1 MKDLKQQQHAAL
13 TAESIA
19 IENSLPQ
26 LEAAWKNAPSN
37 FNQYGN
43 EIGTP
48 ERGAAMDRSS
58 EANARLRAIPCE
70 LQSLEKKMAHLER
83 LSQVDQIKSELLK
96 AMSEAATEVKELEL
110 TQMNLSARL
119 QTIQSEA
126 KLALEKTQQDE
137 RDAASRYAR
146 SLANGDSKAEKIATN
161 EIQTAATQLATTD
174 EHVRRQELIISA
186 LLSELAHIET
196 QISNARQR
204 ENEAKK
210 NALSAIAL
218 LLDEE
223 WNEAAKQLA
232 DVGAKVLAVC
242 YQQSGM
248 GDALSGLELPRF
260 GPFHSRL
267 DRSDLTAL
275 AREFSLE
282 DLLSF

>member
-1 MKDLKQQQHAAL
+1 MKDLKLQHAAL

-48 ERGAAMDRSS
+48 EGRAAMDRSS
-58 EANARLRAIPCE
+58 EANARLRAIPGE
-70 LQSLEKKMAHLER
+70 LQSLERKMAHLER
-83 LSQVDQIKSELLK
+83 LSQVDQTKIESLK

-126 KLALEKTQQDE
+126 KLALEKAQQDE

-146 SLANGDSKAEKIATN
+146 SLANGDSKAEKTATN
-161 EIQTAATQLATTD
+161 DIQIAATQLATTD

-186 LLSELAHIET
+186 LLSELTNIET
-196 QISNARQR
+196 QISNALQR
-204 ENEAKK
+204 ENEAKRK
-210 NALSAIAL
+210 VLSAIAL
-218 LLDEE
+218 VLDEE
-223 WNEAAKQLA
+223 WNEAARLLA
-232 DVGAKVLAVC
+232 AVGSKVLAVC
-242 YQQSGM
+242 YQQGGM
-248 GDALSGLELPRF
+248 GDALSSLEVPRF
-260 GPFHSRL
+260 GPFLSRL
-267 DRSDLTAL
+267 NRSDLTDA
-275 AREFSLE
+275 AREISLE
-282 DLLSF
+282 DLLAV

>member
-1 MKDLKQQQHAAL
+1 MKDLKQQHAAL

-48 ERGAAMDRSS
+48 EGRAAMDRSS
-58 EANARLRAIPCE
+58 EANARLRAIPGE
-70 LQSLEKKMAHLER
+70 LQSLERKMAHLER
-83 LSQVDQIKSELLK
+83 LSQVDQTKSESLK
-96 AMSEAATEVKELEL
+96 TMSEAATEIKRLEL
-110 TQMNLSARL
+110 TQMNLSGRL

-126 KLALEKTQQDE
+126 KVALEKAQQDE

-146 SLANGDSKAEKIATN
+146 SLASGDSKAEKTATN
-161 EIQTAATQLATTD
+161 DIQTAATQLATTD

-196 QISNARQR
+196 QISNTRQR

-223 WNEAAKQLA
+223 WNEAARQLA
-232 DVGAKVLAVC
+232 AAGAKVLAVC
-242 YQQSGM
+242 YQQGGM
-248 GDALSGLELPRF
+248 GDALSGLEVPRF
-260 GPFHSRL
+260 GPFLSRL
-267 DRSDLTAL
+267 NRSDLTAA
-275 AREFSLE
+275 AREISLE
-282 DLLSF
+282 DLLAA

>member
-1 MKDLKQQQHAAL
+1 MKDLKQQHAAL
-13 TAESIA
+13 IAESIA

-26 LEAAWKNAPSN
+26 LEAAWKDAPSN

-48 ERGAAMDRSS
+48 EGRAAMDRSS

-70 LQSLEKKMAHLER
+70 LQLLEKKMAHLER
-83 LSQVDQIKSELLK
+83 LSQVDQTKSESLK
-96 AMSEAATEVKELEL
+96 AMSEAATEVKGLEL
-110 TQMNLSARL
+110 TQMNLSGRL

-126 KLALEKTQQDE
+126 KLALEKAQQDE

-161 EIQTAATQLATTD
+161 DIQTAATQLATTD

-242 YQQSGM
+242 YQQGGM
-248 GDALSGLELPRF
+248 GDALSGLEVPRF

-267 DRSDLTAL
+267 NRSDLTAL

>member
-1 MKDLKQQQHAAL
+1 MKELKQHHAAL

-19 IENSLPQ
+19 LENSLPQ

-48 ERGAAMDRSS
+48 EGRAAMDLSS
-58 EANARLRAIPCE
+58 EANARLRAIPGE
-70 LQSLEKKMAHLER
+70 LQSLERKMAHLER
-83 LSQVDQIKSELLK
+83 LSQVDQTKSESLK
-96 AMSEAATEVKELEL
+96 TMSEAATEVKGLEL

-119 QTIQSEA
+119 QNIQSEA
-126 KLALEKTQQDE
+126 KLALEKAQQDE

-161 EIQTAATQLATTD
+161 DIQTAATQLATTD

-186 LLSELAHIET
+186 LQSEITTIET
-196 QISNARQR
+196 QIYNARQR
-204 ENEAKK
+204 ENEAKR

-218 LLDEE
+218 ALDEE

-232 DVGAKVLAVC
+232 AVGAKVLAVC
-242 YQQSGM
+242 YQQGGM
-248 GDALSGLELPRF
+248 GDALSGLKVPRF

-267 DRSDLTAL
+267 DRNDLSAAARGISL
-275 AREFSLE
+275 A
-282 DLLSF
+282 DLLAV

>member
-1 MKDLKQQQHAAL
+1 MKDLKQQHAAL

-48 ERGAAMDRSS
+48 ERRAAMERASDA
-58 EANARLRAIPCE
+58 EARLRAIPGE
-70 LQSLEKKMAHLER
+70 LQSLERKMAHLER
-83 LSQVDQIKSELLK
+83 LSQVDQIKSESLK

-119 QTIQSEA
+119 QTIQSDA
-126 KLALEKTQQDE
+126 KLALDKARQDE

-146 SLANGDSKAEKIATN
+146 SLANGDSKAEKKAAN
-161 EIQTAATQLATTD
+161 DIQTAATQLATTD

-186 LLSELAHIET
+186 LKVELDTIEA
-196 QISNARQR
+196 QISNAQERGDK
-204 ENEAKK
+204 ATKAAL
-210 NALSAIAL
+210 NAVGFA
-218 LLDEE
+218 LDEE
-223 WNEAAKQLA
+223 WNAATEQLA
-232 DVGAKVLAVC
+232 AVGARILAVS
-242 YQQSGM
+242 YQKGGT
-248 GDALSGLELPRF
+248 GDALSSLDVPRF

-267 DRSDLTAL
+267 DRSDLETA
-275 AREFSLE
+275 AHGFSLA
-282 DLLSF
+282 DLL

>member
-1 MKDLKQQQHAAL
+1 MKDLKQQHAAL

-19 IENSLPQ
+19 IENCLPQ
-26 LEAAWKNAPSN
+26 LEAAWKNSPSN

-48 ERGAAMDRSS
+48 ERRAAMERASDA
-58 EANARLRAIPCE
+58 EARLRAIPGE
-70 LQSLEKKMAHLER
+70 LQSLERKMAHLER
-83 LSQVDQIKSELLK
+83 LSQVDQTKSESLK
-96 AMSEAATEVKELEL
+96 AMSEAATEVKGLEL
-110 TQMNLSARL
+110 TQMNLSSRL
-119 QTIQSEA
+119 QTIQCEA
-126 KLALEKTQQDE
+126 KLALEKVQQDE

-146 SLANGDSKAEKIATN
+146 SLASGDSKAEKVASN
-161 EIQTAATQLATTD
+161 DIQKASTQLATT
-174 EHVRRQELIISA
+174 EEYVRRQELIISA
-186 LLSELAHIET
+186 LQSEITTIET
-196 QISNARQR
+196 QISSARQR

-242 YQQSGM
+242 YQQGGM
-248 GDALSGLELPRF
+248 GDALSGLEVPRF

-267 DRSDLTAL
+267 NRSDLTAL

-282 DLLSF
+282 GLLSF

>member
-1 MKDLKQQQHAAL
+1 MKDLKQQHAAL

-48 ERGAAMDRSS
+48 ERRAAMERASDA
-58 EANARLRAIPCE
+58 EARLRAIPGE
-70 LQSLEKKMAHLER
+70 LQSLERKIAHLER
-83 LSQVDQIKSELLK
+83 LSQVDQTKSESLK
-96 AMSEAATEVKELEL
+96 TMSEAAIEIKGLEM

-126 KLALEKTQQDE
+126 EQALEKAQQEE
-137 RDAASRYAR
+137 RDAASRFAR
-146 SLANGDSKAEKIATN
+146 SLACGDSKAEKKATN
-161 EIQTAATQLATTD
+161 DIQVAATQLAATD

-186 LLSELAHIET
+186 LQSEITNIET
-196 QISNARQR
+196 QIYSASQR
-204 ENEAKK
+204 ENEAKR

-218 LLDEE
+218 ALDEE

-232 DVGAKVLAVC
+232 AVGAKVLAVC
-242 YQQSGM
+242 YQQGGM
-248 GDALSGLELPRF
+248 GDALSGLEVPRF
-260 GPFHSRL
+260 GPFLSRL
-267 DRSDLTAL
+267 NRSDLTVV
-275 AREFSLE
+275 AREITLSSL
-282 DLLSF
+282 LKA

>member
-1 MKDLKQQQHAAL
+1 MKDLKQQHAAL

-48 ERGAAMDRSS
+48 EGRAAMDRSS
-58 EANARLRAIPCE
+58 EAKARLRAIPGE
-70 LQSLEKKMAHLER
+70 LQSLERKMAHLER
-83 LSQVDQIKSELLK
+83 LSQVDQTKIESLK

-110 TQMNLSARL
+110 TKMNLSARL

-126 KLALEKTQQDE
+126 KLALEKAQQDE

-161 EIQTAATQLATTD
+161 DIQAAATQLATTD

-186 LLSELAHIET
+186 LQSEITTIET
-196 QISNARQR
+196 QMSNAQQR
-204 ENEAKK
+204 ENEAKR

-218 LLDEE
+218 ALDEE

-232 DVGAKVLAVC
+232 AVGAKVLAVC
-242 YQQSGM
+242 YQQGGM
-248 GDALSGLELPRF
+248 GDALSGLEVPRF
-260 GPFHSRL
+260 GPFLSRL
-267 DRSDLTAL
+267 NRSDLTVV
-275 AREFSLE
+275 AREITLSSL
-282 DLLSF
+282 LKA

>member
-1 MKDLKQQQHAAL
+1 MKDLKQQHAAL

-48 ERGAAMDRSS
+48 ERRAAMERASDA
-58 EANARLRAIPCE
+58 EARLRAIPGE
-70 LQSLEKKMAHLER
+70 LQSLERKIAHLER
-83 LSQVDQIKSELLK
+83 LSQVDQTKSESLK

-126 KLALEKTQQDE
+126 KLALEKAQQDE

-146 SLANGDSKAEKIATN
+146 SLANGDSKAEKTATN
-161 EIQTAATQLATTD
+161 DIQIAATQLATTD

-186 LLSELAHIET
+186 LLSELTNIET
-196 QISNARQR
+196 QISNALQR
-204 ENEAKK
+204 ENEAKRK
-210 NALSAIAL
+210 VLSAIAL
-218 LLDEE
+218 VLDEE
-223 WNEAAKQLA
+223 WNEAARLLA
-232 DVGAKVLAVC
+232 AVGSKVLAVC
-242 YQQSGM
+242 YQQGGM
-248 GDALSGLELPRF
+248 GDALSSLEVPRF
-260 GPFHSRL
+260 GPFLSRL
-267 DRSDLTAL
+267 NRSDLTDA
-275 AREFSLE
+275 AREISLE
-282 DLLSF
+282 DLLAV

>member
-1 MKDLKQQQHAAL
+1 MKDLKQQHAAL
-13 TAESIA
+13 IAESIA

-26 LEAAWKNAPSN
+26 LEAAWKDAPSN

-48 ERGAAMDRSS
+48 EGRAAMDRSS
-58 EANARLRAIPCE
+58 EANARLRAIPGE
-70 LQSLEKKMAHLER
+70 LQSLERKMAHLER
-83 LSQVDQIKSELLK
+83 LSQVDQTKSESLK
-96 AMSEAATEVKELEL
+96 TMSEAATEVKRLEL
-110 TQMNLSARL
+110 TQMNLSGRL

-126 KLALEKTQQDE
+126 KLALEKAQQDE

-161 EIQTAATQLATTD
+161 DIQTAATQLATTD

-232 DVGAKVLAVC
+232 AVGAKVLAVC
-242 YQQSGM
+242 YQQGGM
-248 GDALSGLELPRF
+248 GDALSGLDVPRF
-260 GPFHSRL
+260 GPFLSRL
-267 DRSDLTAL
+267 SRSDLAPA
-275 AREFSLE
+275 AREVSLE
-282 DLLSF
+282 DLLAI

>member
-1 MKDLKQQQHAAL
+1 MKDLKQQHAAL

-48 ERGAAMDRSS
+48 EGRAAMERSS
-58 EANARLRAIPCE
+58 EANARLRAIPGE
-70 LQSLEKKMAHLER
+70 LQSLERKIAHLER
-83 LSQVDQIKSELLK
+83 LSQVDQTKSESLK
-96 AMSEAATEVKELEL
+96 AMSEAATEVNRLEL

-126 KLALEKTQQDE
+126 KLALEKAQQDE

-146 SLANGDSKAEKIATN
+146 SLASGDSKAEKTATN
-161 EIQTAATQLATTD
+161 DIQTAAKQLAITD
-174 EHVRRQELIISA
+174 ENVRRQELIISA
-186 LLSELAHIET
+186 LQSELAAIDT
-196 QISNARQR
+196 QMSNARQR

-218 LLDEE
+218 VLDEE

-232 DVGAKVLAVC
+232 AVGAKVLAVC
-242 YQQSGM
+242 YQQGGM
-248 GDALSGLELPRF
+248 GDALSSLEVPRF
-260 GPFHSRL
+260 GPFLSRL
-267 DRSDLTAL
+267 NRSDLTVA
-275 AREFSLE
+275 ARNISLE
-282 DLLSF
+282 DLLTA

>member
-1 MKDLKQQQHAAL
+1 MKDLKQQHAAL
-13 TAESIA
+13 IAESIA

-48 ERGAAMDRSS
+48 EGRAAMDRSS

-83 LSQVDQIKSELLK
+83 LSQVDQTKSESLK
-96 AMSEAATEVKELEL
+96 AMSEAATEVKGLEL

-126 KLALEKTQQDE
+126 KLALEKAQQDE

-161 EIQTAATQLATTD
+161 DIQTAATQLATTD

-232 DVGAKVLAVC
+232 AVGAKVLAVC
-242 YQQSGM
+242 YQQGGM
-248 GDALSGLELPRF
+248 GDALSGLEVPRF
-260 GPFHSRL
+260 GPFLSRL
-267 DRSDLTAL
+267 NRSDLSAA
-275 AREFSLE
+275 AREITLE
-282 DLLSF
+282 ELLAD